1 MGTLAG
7 LIVGYVVGAGTGP
20 EGYRKLREA
29 WDEIQA
35 SDEWKG
41 LVATATGFVQNALA
55 RGGAAFTEQV
65 ESATSRDGN
74 LREAWSTIAES
85 GALQHL
91 LSSGMELLG
100 GVLEQ
105 GKAVLREPPSA
116 GRT

>member
-29 WDEIQA
+29 WEDIQA

-55 RGGAAFTEQV
+55 RGGTAFTEHV
-65 ESATSRDGN
+65 ESVAASDGN
-74 LREAWSTIAES
+74 LREAWSAIAEP

-91 LSSGMELLG
+91 ISSGMELLG

-105 GKAVLREPPSA
+105 GK
-116 GRT
+116 GRR

>member
-29 WDEIQA
+29 WEEIQA

-41 LVATATGFVQNALA
+41 LVTTATGFVQNALA
-55 RGGAAFTEQV
+55 RG
-65 ESATSRDGN
+65 
-74 LREAWSTIAES
+74 STIAEP

-100 GVLEQ
+100 GVHEQ
-105 GKAVLREPPSA
+105 GK
-116 GRT
+116 GRR

>member
-7 LIVGYVVGAGTGP
+7 LIVGYAVGAGTRP

-29 WDEIQA
+29 WEEIQA